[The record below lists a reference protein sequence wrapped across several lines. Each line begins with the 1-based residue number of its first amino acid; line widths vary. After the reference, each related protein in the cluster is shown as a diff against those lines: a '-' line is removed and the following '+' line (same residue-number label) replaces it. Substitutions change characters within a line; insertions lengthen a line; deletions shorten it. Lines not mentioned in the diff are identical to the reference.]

1 MRTEIAGVP
10 CIGLNKVAM
19 PGNLVA
25 LDVPARGRGYE
36 ILGEWP
42 RREHQV
48 TKGFRDARHVMA
60 F

>member
-1 MRTEIAGVP
+1 
-10 CIGLNKVAM
+10 M